1 MCVPSHFSRVQLC
14 DPMDCSPPGSSVH
27 GILQARIPEWVAIS
41 FCRDQTWV
49 FCIAGRFF
57 TIWAMREAPNRQIL
71 VIKVTQFP
79 IISPWYLS
87 SAPKVQNESR
97 VLRMNPSVLS
107 YSPSRGSRETPFLPS
122 SNFWRLH
129 VISASVFLATSPSAF
144 LLIPSITDQFGS
156 YRFISASQVP

>member
-1 MCVPSHFSRVQLC
+1 
-14 DPMDCSPPGSSVH
+14 MDCSPPGSSVH

>member
-1 MCVPSHFSRVQLC
+1 
-14 DPMDCSPPGSSVH
+14 MDCSPPGSSVH

-49 FCIAGRFF
+49 FCIARRFF

-79 IISPWYLS
+79 IISPWYFS
-87 SAPKVQNESR
+87 SAPKVQNEWR
-97 VLRMNPSVLS
+97 VLRMNPSILS

-144 LLIPSITDQFGS
+144 LLIPSITDQLGS